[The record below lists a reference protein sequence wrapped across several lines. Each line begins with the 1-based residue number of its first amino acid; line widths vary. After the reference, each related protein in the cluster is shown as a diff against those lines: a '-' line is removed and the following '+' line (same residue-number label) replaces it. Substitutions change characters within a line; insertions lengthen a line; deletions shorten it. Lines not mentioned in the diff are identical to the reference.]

1 MNEDFFNRTA
11 GGGVITLISSLI
23 MATLFLSE
31 LRECLAA
38 RFATTDATQCTT
50 VQHITASLA
59 QPMWPLLARSPPN
72 MACCTCRPV
81 LENADSS

>member
-31 LRECLAA
+31 LRECQAA
-38 RFATTDATQCTT
+38 QFANHRCYTLHQSSTD
-50 VQHITASLA
+50 H
-59 QPMWPLLARSPPN
+59 SPSCP
-72 MACCTCRPV
+72 
-81 LENADSS
+81 ADVAFAGQVT